1 MIWKQ
6 LVREGQF
13 GVLLA
18 LLVHTS
24 LSLKLVIS
32 RSQGITRKILPRS
45 LKKVLA
51 HKNFVNL
58 RSGMVGSAAQKNSP
72 PVVMYAGGTAGLPR

>member
-6 LVREGQF
+6 LVRGQI

-24 LSLKLVIS
+24 LSFKLVIS
-32 RSQGITRKILPRS
+32 RSQGKILPTS

-51 HKNFVNL
+51 FKNVNL

>member
-6 LVREGQF
+6 LVREGQI
-13 GVLLA
+13 GILLA

-32 RSQGITRKILPRS
+32 SSQGITRKILPTS

-51 HKNFVNL
+51 FKNVNL